1 MSCAPLVMSTKANY
15 LSRNMEWYL
24 VLIVIL
30 FALATV
36 DLIVGVSNDAVNFLN
51 SAIGSKVATFKTI
64 LIIASLGVLAG
75 SVFSSGMMEVA
86 RNGIFNPAFFTFD
99 KIMIVFLA
107 VMLTD
112 IILLDFYNSLGLPT
126 STTVS
131 LVFELLGGALVI
143 GLLVAYDSG
152 GGIEKWK
159 EIINYSSAVTIIVGI
174 FLSIIISFI
183 VGTIIQHVVRIIF
196 TFDIEPA
203 LKKYGAVFSGLAITT
218 IIYFLLIKGAKGSA
232 LVSDSQINWIM
243 KNTWIILLV
252 SIVFWSMV
260 IQLLMWWVKINPL
273 KIVVL
278 LGTFSLAMAFAGND
292 LVNFIGVAVAG
303 LSSFQSWAASNLP
316 ATEFNM
322 AGLAQKV
329 VSPSWI
335 LLFSGMVMVVTLW
348 FNAKSRKVTETE
360 VSLSRQD
367 EGDERF
373 KSNYLSRGLV
383 GSAIFLGG
391 YVQKVIPEK
400 WSETL
405 AQRFSKQQAKHAKA
419 EKDKPSFDLVRAS
432 VNLLVSSVVIAYATS
447 KKLPLSTTF
456 VTFMVAMGTSF
467 ADQAWGRESAVYR
480 VAGVINVIA
489 GWLTTALIAFTT
501 CGLFALI
508 LYKTAIPGVI
518 IMTIV
523 AAFLLIRSHII
534 FNRKSTEEAL
544 SNQLLSSTV
553 LKIQEVIDESKSS
566 TVKNLKTVQKVSTL
580 SIKSLLNENR
590 DELLKSKKE
599 VQKLKAQN
607 EKLHNKII
615 KYVKKI
621 ENGNVSSGRLY
632 MLVFDLIQDLYQS
645 ALLINEVSADHI
657 VNHHGAPK
665 KKYAAIF
672 TELEKELSSFISKSS
687 ESIGQLN
694 FERHEQLEEYKEKL
708 LTFINRK
715 LDEHIVDIQK
725 DDLGN
730 RMALLQ
736 TRLLL
741 EVKDIVS
748 VVHQIYMLYY
758 DFVQQSGVETEKV

>member
-1 MSCAPLVMSTKANY
+1 
-15 LSRNMEWYL
+15 MEWYL

-64 LIIASLGVLAG
+64 LIIASLGVLTG
-75 SVFSSGMMEVA
+75 SIFSSGMMEVA

-131 LVFELLGGALVI
+131 LVFELLGGALVV
-143 GLLVAYDSG
+143 GLLIAYDLG

-159 EIINYSSAVTIIVGI
+159 EIINYSSAVTIIIGI
-174 FLSIIISFI
+174 FLSVIISFI
-183 VGTIIQHVVRIIF
+183 AGSIIQHVVRIIF

-203 LKKYGAVFSGLAITT
+203 IKKYGAVFSGLAITT
-218 IIYFLLIKGAKGSA
+218 IIYFLLIKGVKGSA
-232 LVSDSQINWIM
+232 LVSDSQINWII
-243 KNTWIILLV
+243 KNTWVILLV
-252 SIVFWSMV
+252 SVVFWSIV
-260 IQLLMWWVKINPL
+260 IQMLMWWAKINPL
-273 KIVVL
+273 KVVVL

-292 LVNFIGVAVAG
+292 LVNFIGVSVAG
-303 LSSFQSWAASNLP
+303 LSSFQSWAASSLP
-316 ATEFNM
+316 AAEFNM

-329 VSPSWI
+329 ATPNWI
-335 LLFSGMVMVVTLW
+335 LFLSGIVMVGTLW
-348 FNAKSRKVTETE
+348 FNAKSKKVTETE

-383 GSAIFLGG
+383 GSAIFLGN
-391 YVQKVIPEK
+391 YIQKIIPAK
-400 WSETL
+400 WSDSL
-405 AQRFSKQQAKHAKA
+405 AKRFIKHQEKYTKP

-489 GWLTTALIAFTT
+489 GWLTTALIAFTS

-508 LYKTAIPGVI
+508 LYKTGIPGVI
-518 IMTIV
+518 IMTIM
-523 AAFLLIRSHII
+523 AAFLLIRSHLI
-534 FNRKSTEEAL
+534 FKRKSTEEAI
-544 SNQLLSSTV
+544 SNQFLSSSV
-553 LKIQEVIDESKSS
+553 LKIQEVIDESKNS
-566 TVKNLKTVQKVSTL
+566 TVKNLKAVQKVSTL
-580 SIKSLLNENR
+580 SIKSLLSENR
-590 DELLKSKKE
+590 DALVKSKKE
-599 VQKLKAQN
+599 VQKLKVQN

-645 ALLINEVSADHI
+645 ALLLNEVSADHI

-672 TELEKELSSFISKSS
+672 TELEKELSRFISKSS
-687 ESIGQLN
+687 ESIGYLN
-694 FERHEQLEEYKEKL
+694 FDQHGPLKENKEKL
-708 LTFINRK
+708 LAFINEK
-715 LDEHIVDIQK
+715 LDEHIIDIQK
-725 DDLGN
+725 DELGN

-741 EVKDIVS
+741 ELKDIIS
-748 VVHQIYMLYY
+748 VVYQIYLLYY
-758 DFVQQSGVETEKV
+758 DFVQQSVVEKEEVKVYH